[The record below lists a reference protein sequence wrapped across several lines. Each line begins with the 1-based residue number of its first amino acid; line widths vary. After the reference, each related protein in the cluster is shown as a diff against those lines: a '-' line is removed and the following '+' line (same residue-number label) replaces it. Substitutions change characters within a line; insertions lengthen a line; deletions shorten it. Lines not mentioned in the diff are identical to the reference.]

1 MSHIGRRGPE
11 DKGSGSERAP
21 TYDPVVSDELPQTI
35 GGVVTR
41 AAETFGDAEAFVD
54 GDVSLSFVEL
64 AAAVER
70 AARAFIAS
78 GVEPGDRV
86 AIWGPNCLEWAVAEL
101 GLHTAGAVL
110 VPLNTRFK
118 SKEAAYILGTA
129 RARLLFTV
137 SDFLDT
143 DYVALL
149 ADVDGLDALEETVV
163 LRGTT
168 RSGTTAWSDFLAR
181 ADQVTPEAAAERAAA
196 VDGEDTS
203 DILFTSGTTGNP
215 KGAML
220 RHAAGIRAY
229 DAWSTVVGLR
239 AGDRYLIINPFFHAF
254 GLKAGILASLI
265 KGATILPQ
273 PVFDVPT
280 VMARVPED
288 RITMLPGPPAIYQT
302 ILNHPDLERF
312 DMSSLRLAVTGA
324 AAIPVEMVRRMYDT
338 LGFETVVTGYGL
350 TESHGIATMCR
361 HDDDP
366 ETIATT
372 SGRAIPDVE
381 VVVVDDH
388 GNEVARG
395 EPGEVVIRGYN
406 LMTGYFEDPD
416 QTAEAIDADGWLH
429 TGDVAVMDERGY
441 IDITDRKK
449 DMFIQG
455 GFNAYPAEIESLL
468 LDHPDIAQVAV
479 VGVPDD
485 RLGEVGMAYVVPTV
499 GRRPDEATIVAWAR
513 EHMANYKAPRHV
525 EIVEALP
532 MNASNKVL
540 KYELRERAI
549 AATSGTRTTRSD

>member
-1 MSHIGRRGPE
+1 MSQ
-11 DKGSGSERAP
+11 
-21 TYDPVVSDELPQTI
+21 ELPRTI
-35 GGVVTR
+35 GAVVTR
-41 AAETFGDAEAFVD
+41 AAERFGDAEAFVD
-54 GDVSLSFVEL
+54 GDVTLSFVEL
-64 AAAVER
+64 AAEVQR
-70 AARAFIAS
+70 VARAFIAS
-78 GVEPGDRV
+78 GVAPGDRV
-86 AIWGPNCLEWAVAEL
+86 AIWGPNCVEWAIAEL
-101 GLHTAGAVL
+101 GLHTVGAVL

-118 SKEAAYILGTA
+118 AKEAAYILGA
-129 RARLLFTV
+129 SRARLLFTV

-163 LRGTT
+163 LRGTAAA
-168 RSGTTAWSDFLAR
+168 GTTAWVDFLAR
-181 ADQVTPEAAAERAAA
+181 AERITPDAAAERAAA

-220 RHAAGIRAY
+220 RHTAGIRAY

-280 VMARVPED
+280 VMERVPRD

-381 VVVVDDH
+381 VLVVDDD

-406 LMTGYFEDPD
+406 LMTGYFEDPE

-455 GFNAYPAEIESLL
+455 GFNAYPAEIEGLL

-479 VGVPDD
+479 VGVPDE
-485 RLGEVGMAYVVPTV
+485 RLGEVGMAFVVATV
-499 GRRPDEATIVAWAR
+499 GSRPDEAAIVAWAR
-513 EHMANYKAPRHV
+513 EHMANYKAPRYV
-525 EIVEALP
+525 EVVEALP

-540 KYELRERAI
+540 KYELRQQAI
-549 AATSGTRTTRSD
+549 KAIGAT